1 MEPIYFFY
9 LGRSRIEG
17 RKDNKKGL
25 VKSGNVRYTNHVRLN
40 QLKQKIV
47 SEGNLETL
55 LTPFFWC
62 KRRKQ

>member
-25 VKSGNVRYTNHVRLN
+25 VKSGIVRYTNHVRLN
-40 QLKQKIV
+40 
-47 SEGNLETL
+47 
-55 LTPFFWC
+55 
-62 KRRKQ
+62 

>member
-25 VKSGNVRYTNHVRLN
+25 SKAAMSGILIM
-40 QLKQKIV
+40 LD
-47 SEGNLETL
+47 
-55 LTPFFWC
+55 
-62 KRRKQ
+62 